1 MQMLGPN
8 NEKPM
13 KVKYVYPKT
22 RKELGIPD
30 QQKQNPYTEER
41 ARWAETV
48 ARWKQKKDAQCVAQ
62 NGVGWSYNLS
72 TGQCQLG

>member
-8 NEKPM
+8 NDKVM
-13 KVKYVYPKT
+13 KVKYVSPKT

-41 ARWAETV
+41 ARWAASV
-48 ARWKQKKDAQCVAQ
+48 AAWKQSKDAQCVSIH
-62 NGVGWSYNLS
+62 GPG
-72 TGQCQLG
+72 